1 MTLLFNSKV
10 KTEGGGRVQWCQQSN
25 LIETSMNSECN
36 VNSVVIDGVFVI
48 EANQF
53 CITEGSKREKL
64 GQSPIKGVT

>member
-1 MTLLFNSKV
+1 
-10 KTEGGGRVQWCQQSN
+10 
-25 LIETSMNSECN
+25 MNSECN
-36 VNSVVIDGVFVI
+36 VNSVVIDGVFVM